1 MGEIVVLS
9 LTSALNPTLLAVS
22 TMMMLLP
29 SPKRLMLGYWVGA
42 MMTSITLGL
51 VIVSSL
57 EGSGVISTTKRTL
70 SPAADLAI
78 GGIALAGAWV
88 LGSGKDEPIQRRR
101 AARAARKK
109 DKNKKPPMWQREL
122 SKGTAKTTFLL
133 GAVLTLPGASYL
145 AGLSRISKENYST
158 AGTVLVVIVFNVI
171 MLLLLEVPILAFTI
185 APEKT
190 PAAIEK
196 AKDFVRSHG
205 RVYGA
210 RGLAVIGLLLI
221 LKGLLQLL

>member
-1 MGEIVVLS
+1 MGEVFVLS
-9 LTSALNPTLLAVS
+9 LTAALNPTLLAVS

-42 MMTSITLGL
+42 MLTSITLGL
-51 VIVSSL
+51 VIVSTL
-57 EGSGVISTTKRTL
+57 ESSSVISTTKHTL

-78 GGIALAGAWV
+78 GAIALMGAWV
-88 LGSGKDEPIQRRR
+88 LAYGKDEPLQERR
-101 AARAARKK
+101 AARAARRK
-109 DKNKKPPMWQREL
+109 DKQPPRWQREL
-122 SKGTAKTTFLL
+122 QKGTAKTTFVI
-133 GAVLTLPGASYL
+133 GAVLTLPGASYI

-158 AGTVLVVIVFNVI
+158 PVTVLVVIAFNLV
-171 MLLLLEVPILAFTI
+171 MLLLLEVPIVAFTI

-190 PAAIEK
+190 PARIED
-196 AKDFVRSHG
+196 AKGWVRAHG

-221 LKGLLQLL
+221 AKGLVELL

>member
-1 MGEIVVLS
+1 MGEVFVLS
-9 LTSALNPTLLAVS
+9 LTAALNPTLLAVS

-42 MMTSITLGL
+42 MVTSITLGL

-57 EGSGVISTTKRTL
+57 EDSSVLGTTKHTL
-70 SPAADLAI
+70 SPAADLAL
-78 GGIALAGAWV
+78 GGLALVLAWV
-88 LGSGKDEPIQRRR
+88 LASGKDEPLQERR

-109 DKNKKPPMWQREL
+109 DKKPPRWQREL
-122 SKGTAKTTFLL
+122 QKGTAKTTFFL

-158 AGTVLVVIVFNVI
+158 PVTVLVVIAFNLV

-185 APEKT
+185 APTRT
-190 PAAIEK
+190 PAAIED
-196 AKDFVRSHG
+196 AKDWARAHG

-210 RGLAVIGLLLI
+210 RGLAVIGVLLVAKALI
-221 LKGLLQLL
+221 ELL

>member
-1 MGEIVVLS
+1 MGEIAVLS
-9 LTSALNPTLLAVS
+9 LTAALNPTLLAVS

-42 MMTSITLGL
+42 MVTSITLGL

-57 EGSGVISTTKRTL
+57 ESSGVISTTKHTL
-70 SPAADLAI
+70 SPAADVAI
-78 GGIALAGAWV
+78 GAIALVGAWV
-88 LGSGKDEPIQRRR
+88 LAYGKDEPLQERR
-101 AARAARKK
+101 AARAAKKK
-109 DKNKKPPMWQREL
+109 DKKPPRWQREL
-122 SKGTAKTTFLL
+122 QKGTAKTTFFL
-133 GAVLTLPGASYL
+133 GAILTLPGASYL

-158 AGTVLVVIVFNVI
+158 PVTVLVVVGFNLV
-171 MLLLLEVPILAFTI
+171 MLVLLEGPILAFTI

-190 PAAIEK
+190 PEAIENV
-196 AKDFVRSHG
+196 KDWIRAHG

-221 LKGLLQLL
+221 LKGVIELL

>member
-1 MGEIVVLS
+1 MGEVALLS

-57 EGSGVISTTKRTL
+57 EGSSLISTTKHTL
-70 SPAADLAI
+70 SPIADLAI
-78 GGIALAGAWV
+78 GAIALVGAWV
-88 LGSGKDEPIQRRR
+88 LASGKDEPLHERR
-101 AARAARKK
+101 AARAARKGE
-109 DKNKKPPMWQREL
+109 KKPRRWQREL
-122 SKGTAKTTFLL
+122 QKGTAKTTFLL

-145 AGLSRISKENYST
+145 AGLSRISKLNYST
-158 AGTVLVVIVFNVI
+158 PVTVLVVIGFNLV
-171 MLLLLEVPILAFTI
+171 MLLLLEGPILAFTI
-185 APEKT
+185 APERT
-190 PAAIEK
+190 PAAIEN
-196 AKDFVRSHG
+196 AKDWVRAHG

-210 RGLAVIGLLLI
+210 RGLAFIGFALVVKALIELL
-221 LKGLLQLL
+221 